1 MILYFMILLL
11 FRVIIYFLTCSY
23 FRKAGPYR
31 ARRGAGTS
39 IFGAYF
45 SKKTRIF
52 TTYSTVPAS
61 GTARRDPPRH
71 GDLDAQI
78 LVKKGLM

>member
-1 MILYFMILLL
+1 MLILFDVIL
-11 FRVIIYFLTCSY
+11 IYVDLIFI
-23 FRKAGPYR
+23 FEEAEPRR

-52 TTYSTVPAS
+52 TPYSTVPTS
-61 GTARRDPPRH
+61 GIARRDPPRH
-71 GDLDAQI
+71 GDFDAQI
-78 LVKKGLM
+78 FVKNRLM

>member
-1 MILYFMILLL
+1 MVWDGTAQTIPTIHPIIFLYL
-11 FRVIIYFLTCSY
+11 
-23 FRKAGPYR
+23 RKAGPYR

-45 SKKTRIF
+45 YQKARIF
-52 TTYSTVPAS
+52 TTYSTVPTS